1 MVCASEGHL
10 HHHPTIMTTSLVTKT
25 TETVQ
30 ELEAT
35 EQELQLEELEAIHGG
50 RAFTRVFQ
58 SGL

>member
-1 MVCASEGHL
+1 
-10 HHHPTIMTTSLVTKT
+10 MTTSLVTKT